1 MLVYQRGKILMAW
14 TVVGGT
20 LNPVASMG
28 LVNFPTC
35 TIKIKH
41 PCRCIYIYPT
51 WIQWQQDEKIVVETL
66 DQEAESPPHRIAKA
80 PVRRLGGLGFQPG
93 GGNLWETKNAAKYI
107 HPSHFFLRN
116 GIFQP
121 NLCGSN
127 TPHMKK
133 TLWTLAPTKWAT
145 ENKLHINSL
154 YIPSL
159 GDIIP

>member
-1 MLVYQRGKILMAW
+1 MSSSSICWCISCPTHYRTFGVMLVYQRGKILMAW

-28 LVNFPTC
+28 LVYFPTC

-51 WIQWQQDEKIVVETL
+51 WIQWEQDEKIVVETL

-107 HPSHFFLRN
+107 HPSHFFWGMESSN
-116 GIFQP
+116 QIFVAQIRP
-121 NLCGSN
+121 
-127 TPHMKK
+127 TWKK
-133 TLWTLAPTKWAT
+133 HF
-145 ENKLHINSL
+145 EH
-154 YIPSL
+154 
-159 GDIIP
+159 